1 MDMKKRFCLALGMA
15 LCLAACDSK
24 EEPAAKTAPAAETA
38 KEAPAAKTAKATPT
52 NDLDKLLEGI
62 ELTPKGPKGLKTL
75 YTGKSLA
82 EQTSIDM
89 TLLTHESPVVRA
101 YVYNRVTRNY
111 SENSNELVGFVKQ
124 LQNEKD
130 PTVLAAGIR
139 SLMNTPRQNSDFYT
153 LVLAAAKHE
162 NADVRNSAAIVLSNV
177 NNKNVA
183 GIYDEALKM
192 LFNDSDKKVR
202 GTICSEL
209 PRFGNESIIP
219 EIAKIIYSEEEKDV
233 AIIGDCLEGLIRMW
247 YSSPSFDQH
256 SEAAYKETL
265 KYFNKKPRG
274 KNNPPWNSLS
284 RLLKGYENASAEWKE
299 ASSYLKPEEIVAAMV
314 DIIKDPGADKITR
327 EYAIKVIP
335 NFGTKKDLEKLDAAL
350 TDTADRNAQSIK
362 KKIAEAIETM
372 Q

>member
-38 KEAPAAKTAKATPT
+38 KEAPAAQTAKATPT
-52 NDLDKLLEGI
+52 NDLDKLLEGV
-62 ELTPKGPKGLKTL
+62 ELTPKGLKTL
-75 YTGKSLA
+75 YTGKSTA
-82 EQTSIDM
+82 ERRQIDM

-101 YVYNRVTRNY
+101 YVYNSVTRNY
-111 SENSNELVGFVKQ
+111 DKGDAELDKLVKQ
-124 LQNEKD
+124 LQGEKD
-130 PTVLAAGIR
+130 PTVLAAGIK
-139 SLMNTPRQNSDFYT
+139 SLMNNLGRSSDFYT

-192 LFNDSDKKVR
+192 LNDSDKKVR

-233 AIIGDCLEGLIRMW
+233 AIIGDCLKGLIRMW
-247 YSSPSFDQH
+247 YFWPSFDQH

-274 KNNPPWNSLS
+274 NNNPPWSSVSLLNKS
-284 RLLKGYENASAEWKE
+284 SEKASAEWKE

>member
-1 MDMKKRFCLALGMA
+1 MKKRFCLALGLA

-52 NDLDKLLEGI
+52 NDLDKLLEGV
-62 ELTPKGPKGLKTL
+62 ELTPKGLKTL
-75 YTGKSLA
+75 YTGKSTA
-82 EQTSIDM
+82 EKSQIDM

-101 YVYNRVTRNY
+101 YVYNSVTRNY
-111 SENSNELVGFVKQ
+111 DKGDAELDKLVKQ
-124 LQNEKD
+124 LQGEKD
-130 PTVLAAGIR
+130 PTVLAAGIK
-139 SLMNTPRQNSDFYT
+139 SLMNNLGRSSDLYN
-153 LVLAAAKHE
+153 LVFAAIKHE
-162 NADVRNSAAIVLSNV
+162 NVEVRKSVAIVLSNS

-183 GIYDEALKM
+183 GVYDEALKM
-192 LFNDSDKKVR
+192 MFNDSDKKVR
-202 GTICSEL
+202 GTICRSL
-209 PRFGNESIIP
+209 PDFGNESIIP

-247 YSSPSFDQH
+247 YFSPFFDQH

-274 KNNPPWNSLS
+274 KNNPPWNGLS